1 MGTQTEQNT
10 KSQQVCHFVLIIF
23 LSTSMHSCF
32 LEDVKGKI
40 AEAVPTKPK
49 NAFKWQKADV
59 VDFIKS
65 LGFPNEATTFA
76 EQV

>member
-1 MGTQTEQNT
+1 
-10 KSQQVCHFVLIIF
+10 
-23 LSTSMHSCF
+23 MHSCF